1 MDSAVI
7 LLIIFIVAVIV
18 IIVGV
23 FVFDDTKPNQ
33 AIAQQNDVEGPTIDN
48 GTTKETFFAIGGE
61 GATINGQGTI
71 IGNHIY
77 TNGLLNQ
84 PWDEITDAVANKKPL
99 KDKAVL
105 GGAAGD
111 AFEGA
116 WSNHR
121 QQTELSEGKEIGVK
135 TPEEIAEI
143 EKKLSGTQNN
153 NNSCFYSRGGA
164 TKAKIVLDPL
174 GCRGVTDSYDT
185 PERDR
190 NHKIYDGGSAVYVPG
205 FDINMSNLPK
215 ELTINGKGW
224 GKGFAGNTVHDFTSK
239 EAKEQEQSAIQSI
252 QEDVPMETFSAM
264 N

>member
-1 MDSAVI
+1 MAEDCLKRLLASEEYLDFQLAQRENIIEKAFAKIDSAM
-7 LLIIFIVAVIV
+7 
-18 IIVGV
+18 
-23 FVFDDTKPNQ
+23 TK
-33 AIAQQNDVEGPTIDN
+33 
-48 GTTKETFFAIGGE
+48 
-61 GATINGQGTI
+61 
-71 IGNHIY
+71 
-77 TNGLLNQ
+77 
-84 PWDEITDAVANKKPL
+84 
-99 KDKAVL
+99 
-105 GGAAGD
+105 
-111 AFEGA
+111 
-116 WSNHR
+116 
-121 QQTELSEGKEIGVK
+121 
-135 TPEEIAEI
+135 EEIAEI